1 MLFFSLNGAV
11 ATWTALSGD
20 LALWGFYNGF
30 LAYLLIGVCFGVER
44 IIRHFVRKS
53 ESSVRECSVHQCSER
68 ECSEHER
75 SVRECSERERSAADN
90 KTSA

>member
-30 LAYLLIGVCFGVER
+30 LAYLLIATLFLIER
-44 IIRHFVRKS
+44 TTRHFVKKR
-53 ESSVRECSVHQCSER
+53 
-68 ECSEHER
+68 
-75 SVRECSERERSAADN
+75 AAMARAAME
-90 KTSA
+90 KETGA